1 MRLIRLDREI
11 QTYFTVARLNE
22 QLLGF
27 LIPTCFTSGFSSFR
41 ISGFFQIFNEG
52 VRRSRHRRRSQHGRQ
67 RPHGQ
72 VLVGQGVRRS
82 EQSLSQQPGTVYFI
96 ANSLLL
102 IALQVQ

>member
-1 MRLIRLDREI
+1 MRLIRLDRKI

-27 LIPTCFTSGFSSFR
+27 LIPTCFFPLFQVSVFPV
-41 ISGFFQIFNEG
+41 FFQIFNEG